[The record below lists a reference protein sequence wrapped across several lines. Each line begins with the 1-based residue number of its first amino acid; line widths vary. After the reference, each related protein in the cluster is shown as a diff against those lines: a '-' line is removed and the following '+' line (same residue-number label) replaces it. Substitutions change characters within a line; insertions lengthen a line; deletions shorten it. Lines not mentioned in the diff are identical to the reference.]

1 MALTPDER
9 IFVDVILSTG
19 SSKKATNASGI
30 SVQKAIHNRAIL
42 KATRDGMQAQLL
54 SAAPQALS
62 VLVRLATDETI
73 PAAVRRLAASDILDR
88 AGVVSQTALQ
98 LAQPIEN
105 LSEMPAK
112 NLRALVERLETE
124 LFARSTPV
132 KALEFDASFDTAN
145 DANPLSILD

>member
-1 MALTPDER
+1 MSLTPAEKV
-9 IFVDVILSTG
+9 FVDVLLSSG
-19 SSKKATNASGI
+19 SSRKAANASGI
-30 SVQKAIHNRAIL
+30 SVQKAIHNRPLL
-42 KATRDGMQAQLL
+42 KATRDGLQAQLL
-54 SAAPQALS
+54 SAAPQALA
-62 VLVRLATDETI
+62 VLVSMATDSAI

-145 DANPLSILD
+145 DVNPLSVLD